1 MPLTWTCAK
10 AVSTWIR
17 VETVATPCALPEIR
31 FAVELEEEE
40 EEVVVEKADVFVASA
55 DSFVAMGEGVL
66 SSCSSMTCW
75 VSFCSSSV

>member
-1 MPLTWTCAK
+1 MSLTWTCAK

-40 EEVVVEKADVFVASA
+40 EVVVVEKADVFVASA

-66 SSCSSMTCW
+66 S
-75 VSFCSSSV
+75 VSARPQCDLHFPAH